1 MSLSLS
7 EYKTAINTKDDVGSL
22 VCSLYVEYYIRRVVC
37 SRDSEPNDKD
47 WNERYALF
55 PSYLFFVDVLDLVK
69 NIPWRYDEKDNKVGD
84 NTEKDMHVR
93 LHDYYY
99 FVEIRTWDET
109 GWPINWIL

>member
-47 WNERYALF
+47 WNERFAIF
-55 PSYLFFVDVLDLVK
+55 PFYLYFIDVLDLVK
-69 NIPWRYDEKDNKVGD
+69 DIPWRYDEKDNKVGD
-84 NTEKDMHVR
+84 DTEKEMHVGN
-93 LHDYYY
+93 HYYY
-99 FVEIRTWDET
+99 HFVESWT
-109 GWPINWIL
+109 